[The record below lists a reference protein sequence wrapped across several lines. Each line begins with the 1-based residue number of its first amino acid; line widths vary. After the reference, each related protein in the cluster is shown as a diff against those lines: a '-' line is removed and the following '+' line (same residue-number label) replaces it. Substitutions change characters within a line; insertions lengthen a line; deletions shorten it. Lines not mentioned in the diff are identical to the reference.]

1 MALKT
6 ISCSCKT
13 IIAIYVFLIDIMYL
27 ILLFAFMY
35 AQWVKLSIFIRIS
48 GWPNFRCISNL
59 GLVPIS
65 CHFWNCNENWMK
77 MNRWLD
83 IFRPFR
89 LKSQFKLLKK
99 SDFVTFQLRC
109 PLNWDKSFTLASIV
123 GAKQSIFYLA
133 SVLSKGEKRYF
144 RLNKRRPSRRLLLVM
159 MFSLMLFIGRDGM
172 HMYVCMPHPYLLAI
186 Q

>member
-1 MALKT
+1 MQRCTASKIKHLYKKQLVVDQYFGASL
-6 ISCSCKT
+6 IWGSSR
-13 IIAIYVFLIDIMYL
+13 FLVIFGIVMKIGRKWTVD
-27 ILLFAFMY
+27 
-35 AQWVKLSIFIRIS
+35 SIF
-48 GWPNFRCISNL
+48 
-59 GLVPIS
+59 
-65 CHFWNCNENWMK
+65 
-77 MNRWLD
+77 
-83 IFRPFR
+83 FRPFR
-89 LKSQFKLLKK
+89 PLLSHFKLLKK

-172 HMYVCMPHPYLLAI
+172 QAYIYACPILLFLQFNNKCI
-186 Q
+186 K

>member
-1 MALKT
+1 MVDRIFGA
-6 ISCSCKT
+6 S
-13 IIAIYVFLIDIMYL
+13 LIWGSSRFPVIFGIVMKIWWKWTVD
-27 ILLFAFMY
+27 
-35 AQWVKLSIFIRIS
+35 SIF
-48 GWPNFRCISNL
+48 
-59 GLVPIS
+59 
-65 CHFWNCNENWMK
+65 
-77 MNRWLD
+77 
-83 IFRPFR
+83 FRPFR
-89 LKSQFKLLKK
+89 PLLSHFKLLKK

-109 PLNWDKSFTLASIV
+109 PLNWDKSFTLASFV

-172 HMYVCMPHPYLLAI
+172 HMYVCMPHPSLLAI